1 MQSICF
7 ALARLVRIGAHNYCA
22 RGADAAPHQGGIQET
37 NSPRQLPCSCISA
50 ALWPK
55 QPKHAAN
62 NPSGSNQNQ
71 HFTTTALQTYVSTHN
86 NGSLI
91 SVNAPPSCLCKIACA
106 AYCFTHVAT
115 QIVVELLGVSTLSMA
130 GAISKIARPPA
141 ATKLCFRLVSLH
153 LLRLLSWSMKG
164 SRVVQPGQGTKL
176 RLFVILA
183 SYKRRTINHSQNEYG
198 NTCHG
203 VKWMICLLSK

>member
-1 MQSICF
+1 MCERYGNHHQKKTPPKLPCSGALQSICF

-37 NSPRQLPCSCISA
+37 NSPRQLLCSCISA

-71 HFTTTALQTYVSTHN
+71 HFTTTALQTYVLTHN

-91 SVNAPPSCLCKIACA
+91 SVNAPPLLFMQNCLRCVLF
-106 AYCFTHVAT
+106 Y
-115 QIVVELLGVSTLSMA
+115 
-130 GAISKIARPPA
+130 ARCYPN
-141 ATKLCFRLVSLH
+141 C
-153 LLRLLSWSMKG
+153 
-164 SRVVQPGQGTKL
+164 
-176 RLFVILA
+176 
-183 SYKRRTINHSQNEYG
+183 
-198 NTCHG
+198 C
-203 VKWMICLLSK
+203 